1 MTLVIATF
9 VILLL
14 LGMPI
19 CFVLGISGT
28 VFLLAVPDISM
39 LIAPVKIAVA
49 TQSFNF
55 LAVPFFLIAGN
66 VMSAAGITDRLI
78 TLSKKLTGHMIGGL
92 AQVSVMLSALMGGI
106 SGSAVADASM
116 EARALGPSMV
126 EEGYSKGFI
135 AGILSYGGLI
145 TATIPPSA
153 GLILYGYVGN
163 VSIGK
168 LFIAGILPG
177 ILMTVVLMSAVHLV
191 SRRRG
196 YLPTSPHRASLREVL
211 SALKSSIWAAL
222 FPVILVVT
230 IRGGL
235 FTTAEAGAFSVVYAV
250 FVGAVFH
257 KDLHLKN
264 FFKVLDNS
272 ITDCGN
278 ILSIVT
284 MAGILGYTLT
294 YSGIP
299 TQLGQMLVSLSN
311 NRYVLMFVILI
322 FLVFMGMVMD
332 SAVNIIIFTPIF
344 LPIMQNLGVNPI
356 HFGIIMAT
364 ISTMGCMTP
373 PVGTAMA
380 ACCNILDCSIA
391 EYTRESLPFIL
402 AIILEFALLIF
413 VPEIS
418 LWLPRLIYGSV

>member
-1 MTLVIATF
+1 MTLVIGTF
-9 VILLL
+9 IILLL

-19 CFVLGISGT
+19 CFVLGISGAI
-28 VFLLAVPDISM
+28 FLVTTPDVSM

-55 LAVPFFLIAGN
+55 LAVPFFMIAGN

-78 TLSKKLTGHMIGGL
+78 TLAKTLTGHMIGGL

-116 EARALGPSMV
+116 ESRALGPSMLK
-126 EEGYSKGFI
+126 EGYSKGFT
-135 AGILSYGGLI
+135 AAILSYGGLI

-153 GLILYGYVGN
+153 GLIMFGYVGN

-168 LFIAGILPG
+168 LFVAGIVPG
-177 ILMTVVLMSAVHLV
+177 ILMTIVLMIAVHIV
-191 SRRRG
+191 SKKRG
-196 YLPTSPHRASLREVL
+196 YVPTSPRRATVGEVL
-211 SALKSSIWAAL
+211 HSLKSSIWAAL

-235 FTTAEAGAFSVVYAV
+235 FTTAEAGAFSVVYAI
-250 FVGAVFH
+250 FVGIFFH
-257 KDLHLKN
+257 RDLNFKN
-264 FFKVLDNS
+264 FMAVLDNS

-284 MAGILGYTLT
+284 MAGVLGYTLT

-299 TQLGQMLVSLSN
+299 TQMGQALMSLSDN
-311 NRYVLMFVILI
+311 KYVLI
-322 FLVFMGMVMD
+322 FLILLFLIFMGMVMD

-344 LPIMQNLGVNPI
+344 LPLLQQLGVNPI
-356 HFGIIMAT
+356 HFGVIMAT
-364 ISTMGCMTP
+364 VCTLGCMTP

-380 ACCNILDCSIA
+380 ACCNILDCSI
-391 EYTRESLPFIL
+391 EDYTKESIPFVAAIL
-402 AIILEFALLIF
+402 LEFALLIF
-413 VPEIS
+413 IPDIS
-418 LWLPRLIYGSV
+418 LWLPRMLYGSV

>member
-1 MTLVIATF
+1 MIWVGVSF
-9 VILLL
+9 VGLLL

-28 VFLLAVPDISM
+28 IFLLTTPDLSM
-39 LIAPVKIAVA
+39 LIGPVKIAVA

-66 VMSAAGITDRLI
+66 VMSAAGITKRLI
-78 TLSKKLTGHMIGGL
+78 NFAKTLTGHMTGGL

-116 EARALGPSMV
+116 EARALGPSMLK
-126 EEGYSKGFI
+126 EGYTKGYTC
-135 AGILSYGGLI
+135 GILSYGGLI
-145 TATIPPSA
+145 TATIPPST
-153 GLILYGYVGN
+153 GLIMFGYIGN
-163 VSIGK
+163 ISIGK
-168 LFIAGILPG
+168 LFVAGVFPG
-177 ILMTVVLMSAVHLV
+177 ILMAVALMIAVHIT
-191 SRRRG
+191 SKKRG
-196 YLPTSPHRASLREVL
+196 YKPTSERRAT
-211 SALKSSIWAAL
+211 LKEMGVAAYKSIWAIM
-222 FPVILVVT
+222 FPIILIVT
-230 IRGGL
+230 IRAGV
-235 FTTAEAGAFSVVYAV
+235 FTTAEAGAFSVVYAI

-257 KDLHLKN
+257 RDLNLKN
-264 FFKVLDNS
+264 LMEVLDNS

-299 TQLGQMLVSLSN
+299 AKMGEFLITVFAN
-311 NRYVLMFVILI
+311 KYILI
-322 FLVFMGMVMD
+322 FVIVLFLIFMGMIMD

-344 LPIMQNLGVNPI
+344 LPLMIELGFNGV

-364 ISTMGCMTP
+364 ICTMGCMTP

-380 ACCNILDCSIA
+380 ACCNILDCSIE
-391 EYTRESLPFIL
+391 EYTKESIPFLVAIL
-402 AIILEFALLIF
+402 LEFVVLIF
-413 VPEIS
+413 VPQIS
-418 LWLPRLIYGSV
+418 TWLPQVLYGSV

>member
-1 MTLVIATF
+1 MTAVIITF
-9 VILLL
+9 VILLV

-19 CFVLGISGT
+19 CYVLGISGT
-28 VFLLAVPDISM
+28 VFILLNPDLSL
-39 LIAPVKIAVA
+39 LIAPVKIANA

-78 TLSKKLTGHMIGGL
+78 DFSKKLTGHMAGGL
-92 AQVSVMLSALMGGI
+92 AQVSVVLSALMGGI

-116 EARALGPSMV
+116 EARALGPSMIT
-126 EEGYSKGFI
+126 EGYSKGFI

-145 TATIPPSA
+145 TATIPPSC
-153 GLILYGYVGN
+153 GLILFGYIGD

-168 LFIAGILPG
+168 LFIGGIIPG
-177 ILMTVVLMSAVHLV
+177 LLMTTVLMTAVHFV
-191 SRRRG
+191 SKKRG
-196 YLPTSPHRASLREVL
+196 YKPSVPKRASFKEVMI
-211 SALKSSIWAAL
+211 ALKRSFWAAM
-222 FPVILVVT
+222 FPIILVVT

-235 FTTAEAGAFSVVYAV
+235 FTTAEAGAFAVIYAI

-257 KDLHLKN
+257 KDLTWKN
-264 FFKVLDNS
+264 FIKVIDNS

-284 MAGILGYTLT
+284 MAGVLGYTLT

-299 TQLGQMLVSLSN
+299 TKMGQMLIMISSN
-311 NRYVLMFVILI
+311 KYVLMFII
-322 FLVFMGMVMD
+322 IFFLVFMGMVMD

-344 LPIMQNLGVNPI
+344 LPIMKQLGVNPI

-364 ISTMGCMTP
+364 ITTMGCMTP

-380 ACCNILDCSIA
+380 ACCNILDCSIE
-391 EYTRESLPFIL
+391 EYTKESFPFIL
-402 AIILEFALLIF
+402 AILMEFVLLVF
-413 VPEIS
+413 LPEIT

>member
-1 MTLVIATF
+1 MIWVGVSF
-9 VILLL
+9 VGLLL

-28 VFLLAVPDISM
+28 VFLLTTPDLSM
-39 LIAPVKIAVA
+39 LIGPVKIAVA

-66 VMSAAGITDRLI
+66 VMSAAGITKRLI
-78 TLSKKLTGHMIGGL
+78 SFAKTLTGHMTGGL

-116 EARALGPSMV
+116 EARALGPSMLK
-126 EEGYSKGFI
+126 EGYTKGYTC
-135 AGILSYGGLI
+135 GILSYGGLI
-145 TATIPPSA
+145 TATIPPST
-153 GLILYGYVGN
+153 GLIMFGYIGN
-163 VSIGK
+163 ISIGK
-168 LFIAGILPG
+168 LFVAGVFPG
-177 ILMTVVLMSAVHLV
+177 ILMAVFLMIAVHIT
-191 SRRRG
+191 SKKRG
-196 YLPTSPHRASLREVL
+196 YKPTSERRAT
-211 SALKSSIWAAL
+211 LKEMGVAAYRSIWAIM
-222 FPVILVVT
+222 FPIILIVT
-230 IRGGL
+230 IRAGV
-235 FTTAEAGAFSVVYAV
+235 FTTAEAGAFSVVYAI

-257 KDLHLKN
+257 RDLNLKN
-264 FFKVLDNS
+264 LMEVLDNS

-299 TQLGQMLVSLSN
+299 AKMGEFLITVFAN
-311 NRYVLMFVILI
+311 KYILI
-322 FLVFMGMVMD
+322 FVIVLFLIFMGMIMD

-344 LPIMQNLGVNPI
+344 LPLMVKLGFNGV

-364 ISTMGCMTP
+364 ICTMGCMTP

-380 ACCNILDCSIA
+380 ACCNILDCSIE
-391 EYTRESLPFIL
+391 EYTKESIPFLVAIL
-402 AIILEFALLIF
+402 LEFAVLIF
-413 VPEIS
+413 VPQIS
-418 LWLPRLIYGSV
+418 TWLPQVLYGSV

>member
-1 MTLVIATF
+1 MTIVVVSFLV
-9 VILLL
+9 LLL

-19 CFVLGISGT
+19 CFVLGISG
-28 VFLLAVPDISM
+28 VLFILATPEISM
-39 LIAPVKIAVA
+39 VLPALKMANA

-66 VMSAAGITDRLI
+66 VMSAAGITDRLVNFA
-78 TLSKKLTGHMIGGL
+78 KKLTGHMIGGM
-92 AQVSVMLSALMGGI
+92 AQVSVVLSALMGGI

-116 EARALGPSMV
+116 ESRFLGPTMI
-126 EEGYSKGFI
+126 EEGYDKGFI

-145 TATIPPSA
+145 TATIPPSC
-153 GLILYGYVGN
+153 GLIMFGYIGD

-168 LFIAGILPG
+168 LFIAGIIPG
-177 ILMTVVLMSAVHLV
+177 LLMTLTLMLAVHFV
-191 SRRRG
+191 SKKRG
-196 YLPTSPHRASLREVL
+196 YIPITATRATFKEVCQ
-211 SALKSSIWAAL
+211 AGWKSIWAVL
-222 FPVILVVT
+222 FPIILIVT

-235 FTTAEAGAFSVVYAV
+235 FTTAEAGAFAVVYAV
-250 FVGAVFH
+250 VVGAFIH
-257 KDLHLKN
+257 KDMTWKSLVE
-264 FFKVLDNS
+264 VLDNS
-272 ITDCGN
+272 ITDNGN
-278 ILSIVT
+278 IMSIIT

-299 TQLGQMLVSLSN
+299 TKLGTALLLLSN
-311 NRYVLMFVILI
+311 NKYVLFLIILL

-344 LPIMQNLGVNPI
+344 LPLMKQLGVNPI
-356 HFGIIMAT
+356 HFGVVMAT
-364 ISTMGCMTP
+364 VCTMGCMTP

-380 ACCNILDCSIA
+380 ACCNILDCKV
-391 EYTRESLPFIL
+391 EDYTRESLPFIF
-402 AIILEFALLIF
+402 AIMIELALLIF